1 MYKDFLQNLS
11 FGLKLK
17 EGKQIRTKRSIGV
30 LKQTKRKII

>member
-1 MYKDFLQNLS
+1 MYKEFLQNL
-11 FGLKLK
+11 FFKKLK